1 MNAPASPSSRPLDAF
16 AVAVTIGLCL
26 SWGFNNVAI
35 KLAIHDIPPL
45 IQSAARSVI
54 AAVLVATWTQVRGI
68 RLFRR
73 DGTFRAGL
81 LVGVLFAL
89 EFLLIYRGL
98 VWTTVTRGTLFLYLA
113 PFFVVIGSRWLVPGD
128 HFRLSQWLGL
138 LMSFIGIA
146 IAFGLPTPA
155 ISPHQAMGDLMLI
168 GAALA
173 WAATTLVIKVSPLN
187 RISAEKTLLYQ
198 LVVSAPLLAAG
209 ALVFGEHINAMPS
222 PLALGAFAYQTV
234 WVVSVTFA
242 VWFALVVRYSAAR
255 LSVFTFLAPLF
266 GVAAGHFV
274 LNEPLTPAFAVAVA
288 LVAGGPPPRQPAP
301 VTLYERGLALASRR
315 VPRVIQLKH
324 YRCKDLAMMEFSGP
338 AERHQT
344 VAVKVGKVTVGGGA
358 PVVVQSMTNTDTAD
372 VAGTAKQVAAL
383 ARAGSEIVR
392 ITVDRDEAA
401 AAVPHIK
408 EQLLKMNVDVPIV
421 GDFHYIGHKLLADH
435 PGLRRGARQI
445 SHQSRQCRL
454 QGKEGPAIRRHRRNR
469 DPPRQAGAHRRQLG
483 LARSGAAHPL
493 DG

>member
-1 MNAPASPSSRPLDAF
+1 MPQTIDVAVSNRVPAPASSSSRPLDAL
-16 AVAVTIGLCL
+16 AVAITIGLCL

-45 IQSAARSVI
+45 IQSASRSLI
-54 AAVLVATWTQVRGI
+54 AAVLVGIWTQVRGI

-73 DGTFRAGL
+73 DGTLRAGIL
-81 LVGVLFAL
+81 AGVLFAL

-138 LMSFIGIA
+138 LLSFIGIA
-146 IAFGLPTPA
+146 LAFGLPTPA
-155 ISPHQAMGDLMLI
+155 ISPHQALGDLMLI

-234 WVVSVTFA
+234 WVVGVTFA

-266 GVAAGHFV
+266 GVAAGHIV
-274 LNEPLTPAFAVAVA
+274 LSEPLTPAFIVAVA
-288 LVAGGPPPRQPAP
+288 LVAAGLLLVNRPR
-301 VTLYERGLALASRR
+301 
-315 VPRVIQLKH
+315 
-324 YRCKDLAMMEFSGP
+324 
-338 AERHQT
+338 
-344 VAVKVGKVTVGGGA
+344 
-358 PVVVQSMTNTDTAD
+358 
-372 VAGTAKQVAAL
+372 
-383 ARAGSEIVR
+383 
-392 ITVDRDEAA
+392 
-401 AAVPHIK
+401 
-408 EQLLKMNVDVPIV
+408 
-421 GDFHYIGHKLLADH
+421 
-435 PGLRRGARQI
+435 
-445 SHQSRQCRL
+445 
-454 QGKEGPAIRRHRRNR
+454 
-469 DPPRQAGAHRRQLG
+469 
-483 LARSGAAHPL
+483 
-493 DG
+493 